1 MLDQLERELERLRA
15 YRSDV
20 PEPDAA
26 TVAAARLELMEA
38 IGREPRP
45 AAAGAER
52 RPRASRSPRSRAQQL
67 RRLQRRRRLALA
79 GGLATVGVAVAGV
92 LGLTTAATP
101 VSALAAQMNQLA
113 KVAAS
118 QDWTGIPGP
127 GQYLYTES
135 EGLTESDTMGN
146 GKECAVSQV
155 EHRRSWIATDGSGA
169 IDDVRDQ
176 SRFTSAAD
184 QSDCAALGVTDPSSQ
199 NSAWANRFPAGGL
212 SFPTNDWKS
221 LSTSPQTLLEQ
232 VHQRDGGPDTPAEWF
247 TNVADFMRESDVPPA
262 IRAALYQAT
271 ALIPGVR
278 LLGQQTDPTGQTG
291 LGVAYYADGEPTH
304 ELIFDQQSGRL
315 LAEKY
320 FDKSGAVTEWSAY
333 TEQKIVDSVPSYP
346 MSPTS
351 PSSTSSGTSTVQQ
364 GQATTPTATGT
375 VTSSTQTQAPGATTT
390 SPGTTTS
397 GS

>member
-38 IGREPRP
+38 VGREPRP
-45 AAAGAER
+45 ATARGER
-52 RPRASRSPRSRAQQL
+52 GPRASRSLRSRAQL
-67 RRLQRRRRLALA
+67 RRLQRRRRFALA

-135 EGLTESDTMGN
+135 EGLTEADTGAA
-146 GKECAVSQV
+146 GKECVIQLV
-155 EHRRSWIATDGSGA
+155 DHRQIWRATDGSGA
-169 IDDVRDQ
+169 LHESTSDGH
-176 SRFTSAAD
+176 FTSAAD
-184 QSDCAALGVTDPSSQ
+184 ASVCASMHVTASSEDV
-199 NSAWANRFPAGGL
+199 SGGNRYPAGGL
-212 SFPTNDWKS
+212 SFLTNDWKS
-221 LSTSPQTLLEQ
+221 FSTDPATLLKQ

-247 TNVADFMRESDVPPA
+247 VNVGDFMRETDVPPA
-262 IRAALYQAT
+262 IRAALYKAA
-271 ALIPGVR
+271 ALIPGVQ
-278 LLGQQTDPTGQTG
+278 LLGAQTDPTGQTG
-291 LGVAYYADGEPTH
+291 LGVGYDSSSGYRS

-315 LAEKY
+315 LAEEY
-320 FDKSGAVTEWSAY
+320 FDPSGKLTEWTAY
-333 TEQKIVDSVPSYP
+333 TAQRIVDALPNYP
-346 MSPTS
+346 MSPNT
-351 PSSTSSGTSTVQQ
+351 PSSTSSRTSSAPQ
-364 GQATTPTATGT
+364 GQTTTTTAAGT
-375 VTSSTQTQAPGATTT
+375 ATSSTPVQAPSTATTGA
-390 SPGTTTS
+390 GTTTS